1 MRGQARTSQCTQA
14 HRMAGASPKEGSMK
28 RQQRMRNAGIA
39 SAVAGMA
46 VALVLTWGTAAS
58 AQFTEA
64 ELFFELNDTDGDLG
78 IHASIDGEP
87 WVRLEIEAP
96 NDTTLLVVTAQ
107 GNLAKQGATQFM
119 LESAE
124 PAFDELSPERF
135 FLRFPEGRYELA
147 ITNNKGREFEK
158 RVRLSHTLAAPAVLR
173 VDNTT
178 LKSCGEAG
186 LKEVTAGDPVL
197 VDWDPVEMSHSTIGK
212 RLGQSLASLGIEI
225 VRYQFFFEQGDIKLS
240 MDFPPDV
247 TEFEVPGAITGLMAT
262 GQEAKV
268 EVIARTS
275 DLNNTAVEKC
285 VKVVP

>member
-1 MRGQARTSQCTQA
+1 MRRQGRASQCAQVVQ
-14 HRMAGASPKEGSMK
+14 MACSDHEG
-28 RQQRMRNAGIA
+28 RLATRRRARNAGIA
-39 SAVAGMA
+39 SIVAA
-46 VALVLTWGTAAS
+46 AAAALVLALSSAAM

-64 ELFFELNDTDGDLG
+64 ELFLELNDTDGDLG

-87 WVRLEIEAP
+87 WARLEIEAP
-96 NDTTLLVVTAQ
+96 NESTLLVVTAR

-124 PAFDELSPERF
+124 PAFDELSPEAF
-135 FLRFPEGRYELA
+135 FRRFPEGWYELEL
-147 ITNNKGREFEK
+147 TNSRGREFET

-173 VDNTT
+173 VGATPLQT
-178 LKSCGEAG
+178 CGEPG
-186 LKEVTAGDPVL
+186 LLEVTAGDPVL
-197 VDWDPVEMSHSTIGK
+197 VDWDPVDMSHPTIGK

-247 TEFEVPGAITGLMAT
+247 TEFEVPGAITGLMEP

-285 VKVVP
+285 VMVVP